1 MATGERN
8 LQVVKTIQMSTHS
21 AAYFRMVRYYLLEW
35 RTARRLSQRELSK
48 RSAVATKTIAQIEEE
63 PEKER
68 LAKVV
73 GKIAR
78 GLGIDPELLKKHPSE
93 APNSVLAASS
103 DITDEE
109 IEDFLKTVKTLR
121 YRGNL
126 SEDEIDSV
134 TKALIKD
141 LIIEERKKGK

>member
-1 MATGERN
+1 
-8 LQVVKTIQMSTHS
+8 
-21 AAYFRMVRYYLLEW
+21 MVRYYLLEW